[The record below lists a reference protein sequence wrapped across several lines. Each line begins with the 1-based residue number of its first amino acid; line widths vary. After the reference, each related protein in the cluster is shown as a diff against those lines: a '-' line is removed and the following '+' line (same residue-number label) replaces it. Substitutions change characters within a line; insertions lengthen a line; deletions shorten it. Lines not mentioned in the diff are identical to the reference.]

1 MEAPSFIGIS
11 FGRSVMTRSSPT
23 CWNLAL
29 VGTAVWLLSLTAEA
43 QQPAPG
49 AAPAPL
55 PSPTISSVLQDRP
68 KSEEAQKLAPVTPP
82 PIATAADQIPI
93 AKLKAPDGFKLE
105 VYASGMVNA
114 RSLARGD
121 KGTIFVS
128 TRLPDKIY
136 AITEKNGKRE
146 VKPLFSG
153 LFRPNGLAFR
163 NGTLYIAEL
172 NKISK
177 VENIEDNLDNPP
189 KPVVIY
195 DDLPSDEPHGW
206 KYLTIGPD
214 NKLYFQVGAPCNICM
229 PSERHA
235 QIRRIN
241 LDGSGAEVIA
251 RGIRQVVGMDF
262 NPTSKQLYFSENQ
275 RDWLSEELPNDK
287 LNRLVNPGNE
297 DFGFPRCHQGNVPD
311 PEFGWGRGCEGVS
324 APLALLG
331 PHSAPLGVRFYTGS
345 MFPTEYRNALFVAR
359 HGSWNKTKKIGGDIV
374 VATLNPDGTVKSWT
388 PFITGFLEDNKY
400 IGRPV
405 DMLQMPDGSLLI
417 SDDWNGA
424 VYRVSY
430 SKTPESS
437 H

>member
-1 MEAPSFIGIS
+1 
-11 FGRSVMTRSSPT
+11 
-23 CWNLAL
+23 
-29 VGTAVWLLSLTAEA
+29 
-43 QQPAPG
+43 
-49 AAPAPL
+49 
-55 PSPTISSVLQDRP
+55 LQDRP
-68 KSEEAQKLAPVTPP
+68 KSEEAQKLAPVAPP

-93 AKLKAPDGFKLE
+93 AKLKAPSGFKLE

-128 TRLPDKIY
+128 TRLLDKIY

-153 LFRPNGLAFR
+153 LLRPNGVAFR

-177 VENIEDNLDNPP
+177 VEKIEDNLDNPP

-206 KYLTIGPD
+206 KYLTVGPD

-241 LDGSGAEVIA
+241 LDGSGPEIIA
-251 RGIRQVVGMDF
+251 RGIRQIVGMDF
-262 NPTSKQLYFSENQ
+262 DPTSKQLYFSENQ

-287 LNRLVNPGNE
+287 LNRLVSPGKE
-297 DFGFPRCHQGNVPD
+297 DFGFPRCHQGNIPD

-324 APLALLG
+324 MPLALLG

-345 MFPTEYRNALFVAR
+345 MFPPEYRNALFIAR

-374 VATLNPDGTVKSWT
+374 VAMLNSDGTVKLWR
-388 PFITGFLEDNKY
+388 PFITGFLQDNSY

-424 VYRVSY
+424 VYRLSY
-430 SKTPESS
+430 SNTHTPSR
-437 H
+437 

>member
-1 MEAPSFIGIS
+1 
-11 FGRSVMTRSSPT
+11 MTLSSPT
-23 CWNLAL
+23 CWNFVLAS
-29 VGTAVWLLSLTAEA
+29 AVACLLSIPLTVAA
-43 QQPAPG
+43 QQSAPG
-49 AAPAPL
+49 ATPAPL
-55 PSPTISSVLQDRP
+55 PSPTTSSALQDRP
-68 KSEEAQKLAPVTPP
+68 KSEEAQKLAPVVPP
-82 PIATAADQIPI
+82 PIAKAADQIPI
-93 AKLKAPDGFKLE
+93 ARLKVPDGFKLE
-105 VYASGMVNA
+105 IYASGMVNA

-128 TRLPDKIY
+128 TRLLDKIY

-153 LFRPNGLAFR
+153 LLRPNGLAFR
-163 NGTLYIAEL
+163 NGTLYIAEI

-177 VENIEDNLDNPP
+177 VEKIEDNLDNPP

-195 DDLPSDEPHGW
+195 DDLPSDEAHGW

-251 RGIRQVVGMDF
+251 RGIRQIVGMDF
-262 NPTSKQLYFSENQ
+262 DPTSKQLYFSENQ

-287 LNRLVNPGNE
+287 LNRLVSPGKE
-297 DFGFPRCHQGNVPD
+297 DFGFPRCHQGDVPD

-324 APLALLG
+324 RPLALLG

-345 MFPTEYRNALFVAR
+345 MFPTEYSHALFIAR

-374 VATLNPDGTVKSWT
+374 VAMLSPDGTVKSWT
-388 PFITGFLEDNKY
+388 PFITGFLQDNNY

-405 DMLQMPDGSLLI
+405 DMLQIPDGSLLI

-424 VYRVSY
+424 VYRLSY
-430 SKTPESS
+430 SKPQ
-437 H
+437 

>member
-1 MEAPSFIGIS
+1 
-11 FGRSVMTRSSPT
+11 MTLSSPI
-23 CWNLAL
+23 CWNFAR
-29 VGTAVWLLSLTAEA
+29 VGAVACLLSSPLTVAA
-43 QQPAPG
+43 QQSAPG
-49 AAPAPL
+49 ATPAPL
-55 PSPTISSVLQDRP
+55 PSPTTSSVLQDRP
-68 KSEEAQKLAPVTPP
+68 KSEEAQKLAPVAPP

-93 AKLKAPDGFKLE
+93 AKLKAPNGFKLE
-105 VYASGMVNA
+105 VYASVNA

-128 TRLPDKIY
+128 TRLLDKIY

-153 LFRPNGLAFR
+153 LLRPNGVAFR

-177 VENIEDNLDNPP
+177 VEKIENNLDNPP

-206 KYLTIGPD
+206 KYLTVGPD

-241 LDGSGAEVIA
+241 LDGSGAEIIA

-262 NPTSKQLYFSENQ
+262 DPTSKQLYFSENQ

-287 LNRLVNPGNE
+287 LNRLVSPGKE
-297 DFGFPRCHQGNVPD
+297 DFGFPRCHQGNIPD

-324 APLALLG
+324 TPLALLG

-345 MFPTEYRNALFVAR
+345 MFPPEYRNALFIAR

-374 VATLNPDGTVKSWT
+374 VAMLNSDGTVKLWT
-388 PFITGFLEDNKY
+388 PFITGFLQDNSY

-405 DMLQMPDGSLLI
+405 DMLQLPDGSLLI

-424 VYRVSY
+424 VYRLSY
-430 SKTPESS
+430 SDTHNPSR
-437 H
+437 

>member
-1 MEAPSFIGIS
+1 
-11 FGRSVMTRSSPT
+11 MTLSSPI
-23 CWNLAL
+23 CWNFAR
-29 VGTAVWLLSLTAEA
+29 VGAVACLLSNPLTVAA
-43 QQPAPG
+43 QQSAPG
-49 AAPAPL
+49 ATPAPL
-55 PSPTISSVLQDRP
+55 PSPTTSSVLQDRP
-68 KSEEAQKLAPVTPP
+68 KSEEAQKLAPVAPP

-93 AKLKAPDGFKLE
+93 AKLKAPNGFKLE
-105 VYASGMVNA
+105 VYASVNA

-128 TRLPDKIY
+128 TRLLDKIY

-153 LFRPNGLAFR
+153 LFRPNGVAFR

-177 VENIEDNLDNPP
+177 VEKIENNLDNPP

-206 KYLTIGPD
+206 KYLTVGPD

-241 LDGSGAEVIA
+241 LDGSGAEIIA

-262 NPTSKQLYFSENQ
+262 DPTSKQLYFSENQ

-287 LNRLVNPGNE
+287 LNRLVSPGKE
-297 DFGFPRCHQGNVPD
+297 DYGFPRCHQGNIPD

-324 APLALLG
+324 TPLALLG

-345 MFPTEYRNALFVAR
+345 MFPPEYRNALFIAR

-374 VATLNPDGTVKSWT
+374 VAMLNSDGTVKLWT
-388 PFITGFLEDNKY
+388 PFITGFLQDNSY

-405 DMLQMPDGSLLI
+405 DMLQLPDGSLLI

-424 VYRVSY
+424 VYRLSY
-430 SKTPESS
+430 SDTHNPSR
-437 H
+437 

>member
-1 MEAPSFIGIS
+1 
-11 FGRSVMTRSSPT
+11 
-23 CWNLAL
+23 
-29 VGTAVWLLSLTAEA
+29 
-43 QQPAPG
+43 
-49 AAPAPL
+49 
-55 PSPTISSVLQDRP
+55 
-68 KSEEAQKLAPVTPP
+68 
-82 PIATAADQIPI
+82 
-93 AKLKAPDGFKLE
+93 
-105 VYASGMVNA
+105 MVNA

-128 TRLPDKIY
+128 TRLLDKIY

-163 NGTLYIAEL
+163 DGTLYIAEL

-177 VENIEDNLDNPP
+177 VEKIEDDLDNPP

-214 NKLYFQVGAPCNICM
+214 SKLYFQVGAPCNICM

-311 PEFGWGRGCEGVS
+311 QEFGWGRGCEGVS

-345 MFPTEYRNALFVAR
+345 MFPTEYRNALFIAR
-359 HGSWNKTKKIGGDIV
+359 HGSWNKTEKIGGDIV
-374 VATLNPDGTVKSWT
+374 VATLNPDGTVKSWESFVKQIHR
-388 PFITGFLEDNKY
+388 PA
-400 IGRPV
+400 GRHAA
-405 DMLQMPDGSLLI
+405 D
-417 SDDWNGA
+417 A
-424 VYRVSY
+424 
-430 SKTPESS
+430 
-437 H
+437 

>member
-1 MEAPSFIGIS
+1 
-11 FGRSVMTRSSPT
+11 MTLSSPT
-23 CWNLAL
+23 CWNFVLAS
-29 VGTAVWLLSLTAEA
+29 AVACLLSIPLTVAA
-43 QQPAPG
+43 QQSAPG
-49 AAPAPL
+49 ATPAPL
-55 PSPTISSVLQDRP
+55 PSPTTSSALQDRP
-68 KSEEAQKLAPVTPP
+68 KSEEAQKLAPVVPP
-82 PIATAADQIPI
+82 PIAKAADQIPI
-93 AKLKAPDGFKLE
+93 ARLKVPDGFKLE
-105 VYASGMVNA
+105 IYASGMVNA

-128 TRLPDKIY
+128 TRLLDKIY

-153 LFRPNGLAFR
+153 LLRPNGLAFR
-163 NGTLYIAEL
+163 NGTLYIAEI

-177 VENIEDNLDNPP
+177 VEKIEDNLDNPP

-195 DDLPSDEPHGW
+195 DDLPSDEAHGW

-251 RGIRQVVGMDF
+251 RGIRQIVGMDF
-262 NPTSKQLYFSENQ
+262 DPTSKQLYFSENQ

-287 LNRLVNPGNE
+287 LNRLVSPGKE
-297 DFGFPRCHQGNVPD
+297 DFGFPRCHQGDVPD

-324 APLALLG
+324 RPLALLG

-345 MFPTEYRNALFVAR
+345 MFPTEYSHALFIAR

-374 VATLNPDGTVKSWT
+374 VAMLSPDGTVKSWT
-388 PFITGFLEDNKY
+388 PFITGFLQDNNY

-405 DMLQMPDGSLLI
+405 DMLQIPDGSLLI

-424 VYRVSY
+424 VYRLSY
-430 SKTPESS
+430 SRPQ
-437 H
+437 

>member
-1 MEAPSFIGIS
+1 
-11 FGRSVMTRSSPT
+11 MTRSSAV
-23 CWNLAL
+23 CRNLLFSGAL
-29 VGTAVWLLSLTAEA
+29 GTILVATSWPLVA
-43 QQPAPG
+43 QQSTGSPPPSTST

-55 PSPTISSVLQDRP
+55 PSPTTSSVLQDRP
-68 KSEEAQKLAPVTPP
+68 KSEEAQKLAPVAPP

-93 AKLKAPDGFKLE
+93 AKLKAPSGFKLE

-128 TRLPDKIY
+128 TRLLDKIY

-153 LFRPNGLAFR
+153 LLRPNGVAFR

-177 VENIEDNLDNPP
+177 VEKIEDNLDNPP

-206 KYLTIGPD
+206 KYLTVGPD

-241 LDGSGAEVIA
+241 LDGSGTEIIA

-262 NPTSKQLYFSENQ
+262 DPTSKQLYFSENQ

-287 LNRLVNPGNE
+287 LNRLVSPGKE
-297 DFGFPRCHQGNVPD
+297 DFGFPRCHQGDVPD

-324 APLALLG
+324 KPLALLG

-345 MFPTEYRNALFVAR
+345 MFPAEYRNALFIAR

-374 VATLNPDGTVKSWT
+374 VAMLNSDGTVKLWR
-388 PFITGFLEDNKY
+388 PFITGFLQDNSY

-424 VYRVSY
+424 VYRLSY
-430 SKTPESS
+430 SNTHTPSR
-437 H
+437 

>member
-1 MEAPSFIGIS
+1 
-11 FGRSVMTRSSPT
+11 MTLSSPI
-23 CWNLAL
+23 CWNLAR
-29 VGTAVWLLSLTAEA
+29 VGAVACLLTSPLTVAA
-43 QQPAPG
+43 QQSAPG
-49 AAPAPL
+49 ATPAPL
-55 PSPTISSVLQDRP
+55 PSPTTSSVLQDRP
-68 KSEEAQKLAPVTPP
+68 KSEEAQKLAPVAPP

-93 AKLKAPDGFKLE
+93 AKLKAPNGFKLE

-128 TRLPDKIY
+128 TRLLDKIY
-136 AITEKNGKRE
+136 AITEINGKRE

-153 LFRPNGLAFR
+153 LLRPNGVAFQ

-177 VENIEDNLDNPP
+177 VEKIEDNLDNPP

-195 DDLPSDEPHGW
+195 DDLPTDEPHGW
-206 KYLTIGPD
+206 KYLIVGPD

-241 LDGSGAEVIA
+241 LDGSGTEVIA

-262 NPTSKQLYFSENQ
+262 DPTSKQLYFSENQ

-287 LNRLVNPGNE
+287 LNRLVSPGHE
-297 DFGFPRCHQGNVPD
+297 DFGFPRCHQGDLPD

-324 APLALLG
+324 KPLALLG

-345 MFPTEYRNALFVAR
+345 MFPPEYRNALFIAR

-374 VATLNPDGTVKSWT
+374 VAMLNSDGTVKSWT
-388 PFITGFLEDNKY
+388 PFITGFLQDNSY

-424 VYRVSY
+424 VYRLSY
-430 SKTPESS
+430 SDTHNPSR
-437 H
+437 